1 MQPGGH
7 PLLLLLACPLI
18 LADGLPFDT
27 ELYPPSLDMA
37 HNLLSK
43 EQLLHMFG
51 VQEAHMVD
59 HTRWAVVVVLLL
71 VVVVVVVLLLVVVF
85 GVLEAHMVNHTKWGR
100 DLLHIFV
107 GHP

>member
-27 ELYPPSLDMA
+27 ELYPPSLEQA
-37 HNLLSK
+37 HNLISK

-59 HTRWAVVVVLLL
+59 HTRWDRKKAAIASYGTILAFHISVVERL
-71 VVVVVVVLLLVVVF
+71 
-85 GVLEAHMVNHTKWGR
+85 
-100 DLLHIFV
+100 
-107 GHP
+107 

>member
-27 ELYPPSLDMA
+27 ELYPPSLDLA

-59 HTRWAVVVVLLL
+59 HTRW
-71 VVVVVVVLLLVVVF
+71 
-85 GVLEAHMVNHTKWGR
+85 GQ
-100 DLLHIFV
+100 DLLQGLRVTPLHGEAKITEHLIHV
-107 GHP
+107 RLMGYS